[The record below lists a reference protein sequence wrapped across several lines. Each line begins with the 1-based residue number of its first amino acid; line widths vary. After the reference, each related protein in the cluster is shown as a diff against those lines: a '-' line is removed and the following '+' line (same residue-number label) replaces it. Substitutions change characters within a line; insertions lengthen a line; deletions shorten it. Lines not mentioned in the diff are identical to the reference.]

1 MAHRSPSIPRRFLR
15 DRRGVSALEFAI
27 ILPAFLALMAGG
39 IQLVTY
45 IDATRK
51 IDLVANSIS
60 QMISQAVPP
69 PNLTVATVNSLDLHF
84 SYDAALV
91 LFPYLMKDGPR
102 QGLEWWQAIS
112 INFAGIAFTPKKPA
126 CASNASP
133 ADCYVATVAWTST
146 GTYGGNFRPCL
157 TPQTPAP
164 DAAPPTRFTLPR
176 SAYGPGSVIVVDVV
190 FLFKPTFGSAFL
202 SPVRIARS
210 VYLQPRY
217 ATLINYD
224 TTNDD
229 GIAVKCLG
237 F

>member
-1 MAHRSPSIPRRFLR
+1 MARRLPSIPRRFLR
-15 DRRGVSALEFAI
+15 DRRAVSAVEFAV

-39 IQLVTY
+39 IQLVAY
-45 IDATRK
+45 INATRK

-69 PNLTVATVNSLDLHF
+69 QGSTVATVNSLDLHF
-84 SYDAALV
+84 SYDSALV

-102 QGLEWWQAIS
+102 QGLQWWQDIS
-112 INFAGIAFTPKKPA
+112 INFASIAFTPKIPA
-126 CASNASP
+126 CGSTAAP
-133 ADCYVATVAWTST
+133 ADCYLATVAWTST
-146 GTYGGNFRPCL
+146 GTYGGNARPCL
-157 TPQTPAP
+157 TPQSPAA
-164 DAAPPTRFTLPR
+164 DTASPTRFTLPR

-202 SPVRIARS
+202 SPLRIARS

-217 ATLINYD
+217 ATLITYD

-229 GIAVKCLG
+229 GIASKCLG